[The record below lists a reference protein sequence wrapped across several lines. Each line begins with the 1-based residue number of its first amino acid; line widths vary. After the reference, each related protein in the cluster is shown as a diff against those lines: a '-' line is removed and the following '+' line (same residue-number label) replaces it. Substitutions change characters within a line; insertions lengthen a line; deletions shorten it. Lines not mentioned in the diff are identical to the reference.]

1 MAYSGN
7 PKEYSVAVVYGGTSG
22 EREVSLNSGR
32 CCAAALEEVG
42 FSVDLIDPSKKADLV
57 KLIEGNYDIAF
68 LALHG
73 RGGEDGTI
81 QGFLETAGIPYT
93 GSGVLASAQ
102 AVNKGKAKELYEA
115 AGLNVAASAVIGKGD
130 ELDDADLEELAG
142 EIGLPCVVKPTT
154 EGSSLGMTI
163 VRELGQ
169 LRGAIDL
176 ALSVDEEAMV
186 EAFVEGIELTVGV
199 IGNDDPRALPII
211 EVVPTE
217 DEFYNFHAKYA
228 QGGSKHLCP
237 APLTSEQT
245 EAVQELAVAAHSV
258 LGCRGISRS
267 DVMMDADG
275 VCWLLETNTLPGM
288 TDTSL
293 VPDAARVAGIEFPQL
308 CEKIVALGLE

>member
-32 CCAAALEEVG
+32 CCAVALEEVG
-42 FSVDLIDPSKKADLV
+42 FSVDLIDPSKNADLV

-130 ELDDADLEELAG
+130 ELDDADLEEFAG

-211 EVVPTE
+211 QVVPTE

>member
-211 EVVPTE
+211 QVVPTE